1 MQRMVSVIKALR
13 KPFTDAK
20 LKTMFA
26 TCRKL
31 VPRLKGWKLSLNNMH
46 KSAGTTHYDTKRIT
60 LARRMLHVFSTKE
73 VIDVILHEIAHAI
86 LPYGCAHGVRWKKLH
101 KSFGGNGQTY
111 CRVFFKPQ
119 QVFLC
124 KCKTRLSY
132 APSKLKW
139 CLDCESLERRGRIKP
154 IRICG
159 GPTA

>member
-1 MQRMVSVIKALR
+1 MQRMVRVVKALR
-13 KPFTDAK
+13 KPFTEAK

-31 VPRLKGWKLSLNNMH
+31 VRRLKGWKLSVNDMH
-46 KSAGTTHYDTKRIT
+46 KAAGRTFYYTKTIQ
-60 LARRMLHVFSTKE
+60 LASRMLHVFSTKE

-86 LPYGCAHGVRWKKLH
+86 LPYKCDHGVRWKKLH
-101 KSFGGNGQTY
+101 KSFGGSGEAF
-111 CRVFFKPQ
+111 CRVFYKPQ

-154 IRICG
+154 YRVCG
-159 GPTA
+159 Q